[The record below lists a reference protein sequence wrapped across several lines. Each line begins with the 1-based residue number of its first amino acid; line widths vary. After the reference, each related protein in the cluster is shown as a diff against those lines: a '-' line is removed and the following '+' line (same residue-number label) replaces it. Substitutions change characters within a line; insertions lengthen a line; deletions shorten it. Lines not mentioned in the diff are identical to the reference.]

1 MKKGSNRMI
10 RINDEIQKEI
20 SSIIRGDLK
29 DPRIGVITSV
39 LKVDT
44 TADLKY
50 CKVYISVLGDDGKK
64 DEVMG
69 VLKNAAGFIRSL
81 IAQRINLRVT
91 PELKF
96 ILDDSLEYSFK
107 IDSLIRSVVKE
118 DDEEKADDNNDGLQE

>member
-44 TADLKY
+44 TNDLKY
-50 CKVYISVLGDDGKK
+50 CKVYISVLGDDDKK
-64 DEVMG
+64 EEVMG

-107 IDSLIRSVVKE
+107 IDSLIRSVVKD
-118 DDEEKADDNNDGLQE
+118 DDEEKADDDNGLQE